1 MIPDPMIKLVAGRYL
16 DINFE
21 FVARNSFLVKNSKYP
36 MSSVAEAGFNEVLL
50 KVNPTAAIKKYEFEI
65 FQSRFLQE
73 RYIILA
79 VNFRNS
85 TK

>member
-36 MSSVAEAGFNEVLL
+36 MSSVAEAGFNEV
-50 KVNPTAAIKKYEFEI
+50 
-65 FQSRFLQE
+65 
-73 RYIILA
+73 
-79 VNFRNS
+79 
-85 TK
+85 